1 MGFLILTNNPLLKGE
16 AKVSFVDGNYLD
28 TLIKARDLV
37 HKGHKLIS
45 SPLAASIRM
54 MFSPYRSI
62 LLEEKTSNINQY
74 YIDTIETSIITYKKH
89 MEVREV
95 DLVNEKDYAIID
107 KELLRGAIEEHEAMN
122 NMEVENLEAW
132 IKKN

>member
-1 MGFLILTNNPLLKGE
+1 
-16 AKVSFVDGNYLD
+16 
-28 TLIKARDLV
+28 
-37 HKGHKLIS
+37 
-45 SPLAASIRM
+45 M

-122 NMEVENLEAW
+122 NMEVENLEA
-132 IKKN
+132 